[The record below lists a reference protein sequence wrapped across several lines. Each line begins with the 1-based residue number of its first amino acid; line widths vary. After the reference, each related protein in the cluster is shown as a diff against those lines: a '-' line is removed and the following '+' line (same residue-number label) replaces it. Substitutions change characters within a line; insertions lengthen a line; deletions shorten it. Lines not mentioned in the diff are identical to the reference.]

1 MSQRP
6 VRGLRTG
13 SPRVRL
19 PSRSRKLSLLLRN
32 EAGRFQRIV
41 IGEAFRGE
49 WAGRGAA
56 FGDLDNDGDVDVVV
70 SNVGQKPILLR
81 NDGGNRNA
89 WLAIRTIGTRSNRD
103 GIGCRV
109 KILSVSGSTQY
120 FTVSTAAGYLSASDR
135 RLIVGMN
142 GDSIA
147 KLVEI
152 RWPSGAVQQFDN
164 VKSRQVLV
172 ATEPAR

>member
-1 MSQRP
+1 M
-6 VRGLRTG
+6 
-13 SPRVRL
+13 
-19 PSRSRKLSLLLRN
+19 
-32 EAGRFQRIV
+32 
-41 IGEAFRGE
+41 
-49 WAGRGAA
+49 
-56 FGDLDNDGDVDVVV
+56 
-70 SNVGQKPILLR
+70 
-81 NDGGNRNA
+81 
-89 WLAIRTIGTRSNRD
+89 
-103 GIGCRV
+103 

>member
-1 MSQRP
+1 
-6 VRGLRTG
+6 
-13 SPRVRL
+13 
-19 PSRSRKLSLLLRN
+19 
-32 EAGRFQRIV
+32 
-41 IGEAFRGE
+41 
-49 WAGRGAA
+49 
-56 FGDLDNDGDVDVVV
+56 
-70 SNVGQKPILLR
+70 
-81 NDGGNRNA
+81 
-89 WLAIRTIGTRSNRD
+89 
-103 GIGCRV
+103 V

-142 GDSIA
+142 ADSIA

-152 RWPSGAVQQFDN
+152 RWPSGAVQRFDN